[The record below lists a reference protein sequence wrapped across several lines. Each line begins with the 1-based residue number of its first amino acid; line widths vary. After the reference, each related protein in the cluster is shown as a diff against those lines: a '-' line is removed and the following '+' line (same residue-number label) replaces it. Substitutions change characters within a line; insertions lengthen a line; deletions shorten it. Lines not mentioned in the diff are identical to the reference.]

1 MKVKNIFPLLLL
13 ALCSWAISATAQTV
27 CGLQAQPAGSANFV
41 VSWQMVMD
49 SLRVRPNQTFVFT
62 PVVEDAAGH
71 TQTLRSLIVNG
82 RKQHYV
88 YLRNGGN
95 VHYPDAIELQRHN
108 GTTQSYDYR
117 EAIAYESWMNNA
129 TVRINTDTCGCGNL
143 MGRNVG
149 APYEVNPHWEQK
161 CALANMQT
169 AVSGDDPVL
178 SLQGRAYLDFPVN
191 RTELHPDYHNNAA
204 ELHKIMATIDTVR
217 HNSKVSITSI
227 SIHGYASPEGPWDN
241 NVRLAQGR
249 AATLKDYVQ
258 RQYDIPASVYHV
270 QSTPEDWAGLD
281 SFVVHSNM
289 PEKAALLSIIR
300 SDMEPDARDHRLKAE
315 YPEAYNTLLNACYPY
330 LRHSDYEVRY
340 KIRPMSDQEAAQLI
354 STEPRLLSLTKMY
367 RIANLYAEGS
377 DDYNKVII
385 TAANVYPTDVAAN
398 VNAANIML
406 RQGDVLQA
414 KEYLKRVGNTPEATN
429 LRGVIALCEGKYDAA
444 TDLFTTAA
452 AAGCDAAR
460 SNLMLIK

>member
-1 MKVKNIFPLLLL
+1 M
-13 ALCSWAISATAQTV
+13 
-27 CGLQAQPAGSANFV
+27 
-41 VSWQMVMD
+41 
-49 SLRVRPNQTFVFT
+49 
-62 PVVEDAAGH
+62 
-71 TQTLRSLIVNG
+71 
-82 RKQHYV
+82 
-88 YLRNGGN
+88 
-95 VHYPDAIELQRHN
+95 
-108 GTTQSYDYR
+108 
-117 EAIAYESWMNNA
+117 
-129 TVRINTDTCGCGNL
+129 
-143 MGRNVG
+143 
-149 APYEVNPHWEQK
+149 
-161 CALANMQT
+161 
-169 AVSGDDPVL
+169 
-178 SLQGRAYLDFPVN
+178 
-191 RTELHPDYHNNAA
+191 
-204 ELHKIMATIDTVR
+204 
-217 HNSKVSITSI
+217 SITSI

-300 SDMEPDARDHRLKAE
+300 SDMEPDARDHRIKAE

-414 KEYLKRVGNTPEATN
+414 KEYLKRVGDTPEATN

-444 TDLFTTAA
+444 TDLFTTAV